1 MCSPLAGK
9 RRIDKDVMKL
19 MESKYEVTLLQGLND
34 FAVKFSGPENTP
46 YEGGVWKVRV
56 ILPEQY
62 PFKPPSISFKNK
74 MYHPNIDEVSGV
86 VCLDVINTAWTALYD
101 LKNIFECFLPQLLT
115 YPNARDP
122 LNGEAAGLYL
132 TRPEDYKEKVED
144 NVKKFA
150 TEQVMDQDDNISI
163 SSESSLSEISD
174 DDEPMPKMIRLNN

>member
-1 MCSPLAGK
+1 M
-9 RRIDKDVMKL
+9 
-19 MESKYEVTLLQGLND
+19 
-34 FAVKFSGPENTP
+34 
-46 YEGGVWKVRV
+46 RV

-115 YPNARDP
+115 YPNAKDP

-150 TEQVMDQDDNISI
+150 TEQVMDEDDNISI
-163 SSESSLSEISD
+163 SSESSLSDLSD
-174 DDEPMPKMIRLNN
+174 DEEPMPKRMRLNN